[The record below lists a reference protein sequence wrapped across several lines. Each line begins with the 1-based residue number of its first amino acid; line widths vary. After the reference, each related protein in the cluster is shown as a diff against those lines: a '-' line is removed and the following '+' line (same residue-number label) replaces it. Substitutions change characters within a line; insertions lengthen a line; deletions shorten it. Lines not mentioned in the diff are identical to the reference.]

1 MTYCVGI
8 KVNDGLVFVSDSR
21 TNAGVDR
28 VSTFQK
34 MFVFDHPGDRLFV
47 LLTAGNLSVTQS
59 VISLLQRQL
68 GDDNGGHD
76 LMKAE
81 TMFAAARTVG
91 AAMRDVMET
100 DGPSLKAEGID
111 YDSSI
116 ILGGQVKGGAPRL
129 YQIYTP
135 GNFIEATLD
144 TPYFQIGEVKYGKP
158 VLDRTITSGTPLVDA
173 AKCALISVDSTIR
186 SNLSVGPP
194 FDILLYR
201 AGALEIGYRERID
214 AEDDY
219 FKVLREKWGTALKA
233 AFQDIENPD
242 WNI

>member
-8 KVNDGLVFVSDSR
+8 KVNDGLVFASDSR

-28 VSTFQK
+28 ISVFRK

-47 LLTAGNLSVTQS
+47 LLTAGNLSITQS

-76 LMKAE
+76 LMKAQS
-81 TMFAAARTVG
+81 MFAAARTVG
-91 AAMRDVMET
+91 DAMREVQER
-100 DGPSLKAEGID
+100 DGPALKAEGVD
-111 YDSSI
+111 HDASI
-116 ILGGQVKGGAPRL
+116 ILGGQVGSGEARL

-135 GNFIEATLD
+135 GNFVEATAE

-158 VLDRTITSGTPLVDA
+158 VLDRIIKPETPLIEAV
-173 AKCALISVDSTIR
+173 KCSLISFDSTMR

-194 FDILLYR
+194 IDVLLYR
-201 AGALEIGYRERID
+201 DGDLKVSHRAVLEADDPYYAALSDRWGQSLNRAFREI
-214 AEDDY
+214 DD
-219 FKVLREKWGTALKA
+219 
-233 AFQDIENPD
+233 PD
-242 WNI
+242 WSV

>member
-8 KVNDGLVFVSDSR
+8 KVNEGLVFVSDSR

-34 MFVFDHPGDRLFV
+34 MFVFEHPGDRVFV

-76 LMKAE
+76 LMKAD

-91 AAMRDVMET
+91 AALREVLET
-100 DGPSLKAEGID
+100 DGPALKQEGID
-111 YDSSI
+111 YESSI
-116 ILGGQVKGGAPRL
+116 ILGGQVKGGEPRL

-135 GNFIEATLD
+135 GNFIEATPD

-158 VLDRTITSGTPLVDA
+158 VLDRIISTETPLLDA
-173 AKCALISVDSTIR
+173 AKCALISVDSTVR

-194 FDILLYR
+194 LDILLIR
-201 AGALEIGYRERID
+201 EGALKVSYRDRINVDD
-214 AEDDY
+214 AY
-219 FKVLREKWGTALKA
+219 FTGLREKWGAALNR
-233 AFQDIENPD
+233 AFMDIANPD
-242 WNI
+242 WKF